1 MKEKW
6 IIKELTLPDLNPFD
20 KMINQD
26 NTTTL
31 LPDSDQ
37 QKCDWNYIYQ
47 EIR

>member
-1 MKEKW
+1 MDW
-6 IIKELTLPDLNPFD
+6 IFDDRSKLTLPDL
-20 KMINQD
+20 KMFTDQD

-31 LPDSDQ
+31 LPESNQ